1 MDTSVRSLFGLSA
14 SGALE
19 APGVGSLPRSIDERS
34 LVEAA
39 VRGDAEAFARL
50 YDRYVDRVYRHCYY
64 RTASRPDAE
73 DLAQQTFLQA
83 WQAIERYRQRGVPF
97 LAWLLTISDRLAIS
111 HHRRRREV
119 PVPAVEAPRPASHD
133 PEDTV
138 TRGLAADEV
147 RRAVMQLKPER
158 QQVILLRFI
167 DGFSVREVAAAVGK
181 SENNVCVIQHRALAE
196 LRSLLEAPAEHPEH
210 GSSGGGFVGRV
221 RGAVER
227 AVRAR

>member
-1 MDTSVRSLFGLSA
+1 MDTSVRTLYGLTA

-19 APGVGSLPRSIDERS
+19 TPGVGTLPMSVDEPS
-34 LVEAA
+34 VVAA
-39 VRGDAEAFARL
+39 AIRGDAEAFAQL

-83 WQAIERYRQRGVPF
+83 WLAIGRYHERGVPF

-119 PVPAVEAPRPASHD
+119 PVPVPKFEARQPAAHD
-133 PEDTV
+133 PEDAL

-147 RRAVMQLKPER
+147 RRAVMLLRPER

-167 DGFSVREVAAAVGK
+167 DGLSVREVAAALGK
-181 SENNVCVIQHRALAE
+181 SENNVCVIQHRALAD
-196 LRSLLEAPAEHPEH
+196 LRGHLDAPAGRPAQEA
-210 GSSGGGFVGRV
+210 GIVRRV
-221 RGAVER
+221 RGAVGR
-227 AVRAR
+227 AVRSR